1 MSDSQLFKPLKVG
14 DLDLQHR
21 VVLAPLT
28 RFKADGE
35 HVPLPMVSEYY
46 SQRASV
52 PGTLLVSEATF
63 ISKRAGGY
71 PNVPGIWSSDQIE
84 AWKDVTAKVH
94 KKGSFIFLQLWALGR
109 VAMPDVAKAEGFDIV
124 SSSPTALEI
133 GDPVPREL
141 TKGEIA
147 QFVADYAQAARN
159 AIAAGFDGV
168 EIHGAGGYLIDQFTQ
183 ENCNMRND
191 EYGGSVENRSRF
203 LLEAVRA
210 VVDAVG
216 SEKVG
221 LRLSPWQRYQG
232 MRMEDPVP
240 QFTHVISALNEL
252 KLAYLHLI
260 EARVIGNDD
269 GDDDDKI
276 NPFVDAWAGP
286 GPVILAGGFNPDSA
300 KALLEAEFKD
310 KDILIAF
317 GRHFISNPDLP
328 FRIRGGLK
336 LTPYDRKVFYLPM
349 VKEGYVDYPF
359 SNEFQ
364 DYSVSYRLDRWLIGT
379 KGL

>member
-1 MSDSQLFKPLKVG
+1 MSQSRLFEPLKFG
-14 DLDLQHR
+14 GLDLQHR

-71 PNVPGIWSSDQIE
+71 PNVPGIWSADQIE
-84 AWKDVTAKVH
+84 AWKEVTASVH

-124 SSSPTALEI
+124 SSSPTALQI
-133 GDPVPREL
+133 GDVVPREL
-141 TKGEIA
+141 TKGEIKN
-147 QFVADYAQAARN
+147 FVSDYAQAAEN
-159 AIAAGFDGV
+159 AIRAGFDGV

-183 ENCNMRND
+183 DNCNKRND
-191 EYGGSVENRSRF
+191 EYGGSIENRSRF
-203 LLEAVRA
+203 LIEVTRA
-210 VVDAVG
+210 IVDAVG
-216 SEKVG
+216 SDRVG

-240 QFTHVISALNEL
+240 QFTHMIRALNGL
-252 KLAYLHLI
+252 NLAYLHLI

-269 GDDDDKI
+269 GNDDDKI

-286 GPVILAGGFNPDSA
+286 GPVILAGGFKPDSA
-300 KALLEAEFKD
+300 KALVDEEFKN
-310 KDILIAF
+310 KNILIAF

-328 FRIRGGLK
+328 FRIRQGLK
-336 LTPYDRKVFYLPM
+336 LTPYDRKMFYLPM
-349 VKEGYVDYPF
+349 VTEGYVDYPF
-359 SNEFQ
+359 SEEFQ
-364 DYSVSYRLDRWLIGT
+364 GYSMR
-379 KGL
+379 